1 MKTVILAEKPSVGK
15 EIARVLGCNKNIP
28 GGIENN
34 NYIIT
39 WALGHLVTLAMPEV
53 YNKAW
58 ENWNEETLPM
68 IPEKFKTVVIKE
80 SSKQFNNVKN
90 ILKGNNVKDLVIATD
105 AGREG
110 ELVARLIIKQ
120 VGFNKPIK
128 RLWISSMTDKAIKE
142 GFNNL
147 KPASVYDNLYYSA
160 YARARADWLVGLN
173 VTRALTCKYNASLSA
188 GRVQTPTLSM
198 IVAREKEIK
207 EFVGVPYYVLKL
219 NYLFNNKK
227 IVFTYLEKR
236 IFNEDK
242 AKNIFNEINNKKA
255 IVEKINTINKRKG
268 QPLLYDLTEL
278 QRDANKIYG
287 FSPKQTLDLMQA
299 LYERHKILTYPR
311 TDSRYLPNDLFPLIK
326 DRIKLLAYGEYNNIV
341 KEILNKQIPNVK
353 RIFDNSKVSD
363 HYAIIPTDQ
372 KPNIMNLSSNERKIY
387 ELVVKR
393 FLSVFLDDYKYQE
406 TEVILKINNHTFNAK
421 GIVPLD
427 LGWEKVYNNLSDDQ
441 TEEDYQVMPKF
452 SEKQELNNLKA
463 ELTKLL
469 TLPPARY
476 TEATLLSA
484 MEHPAQFVTNKASKE
499 ILEDTGGLGTPA
511 TRADIIEKLFN
522 VGYLELRGKSIYP
535 TSKGIQLVSLVPGVL
550 TSPLLTAN
558 YETILKRIA
567 EGKTKS
573 DIFINDIIKE
583 TKQLVKDVLNS
594 NDTYKHDNMTK
605 KVCPECNNNL
615 LEVNNKQGIMLQCSN
630 RNCKYKKYLLRHT
643 ELHCPTCKRKLDVID
658 GENKYYQC
666 SCGFKE
672 KAESFEKKLSDKKKE
687 MSKKEVNSYL
697 KNQEKDIP
705 DYNPFADFFN
715 K

>member
-147 KPASVYDNLYYSA
+147 KPASFYDNLYHSA

-326 DRIKLLAYGEYNNIV
+326 DRIKLLAFGEYNNIV

-427 LGWEKVYNNLSDDQ
+427 LGWKKVYNNLSDDQ
-441 TEEDYQVMPKF
+441 IEEDYQVMPKF

-705 DYNPFADFFN
+705 DYNPFADFF
-715 K
+715 KK

>member
-53 YNKAW
+53 YNKTW
-58 ENWNEETLPM
+58 ESWTEETLPM

-90 ILKGNNVKDLVIATD
+90 ILKGNDVKDLVIATD

-110 ELVARLIIKQ
+110 ELVARFIIKQ
-120 VGFNKPIK
+120 VGFSKPIK

-142 GFNNL
+142 GFQNL
-147 KPASVYDNLYYSA
+147 KPASFYDNLYYSA
-160 YARARADWLVGLN
+160 YARSKADWLVGLN

-198 IVAREKEIK
+198 IVSREKEIK
-207 EFVGVPYYVLKL
+207 DFVGVPYFSIKL
-219 NYLFNNKK
+219 NYFDNNKK
-227 IVFTYLEKR
+227 ITFTYIDKR
-236 IFNEDK
+236 IFNEEK
-242 AKNIFNEINNKKA
+242 AKQIFNDVNNKNVIVENINN
-255 IVEKINTINKRKG
+255 INKRKQ

-287 FSPKQTLDLMQA
+287 FSPKQTLDLMQV
-299 LYERHKILTYPR
+299 LYEKHKILTYPR
-311 TDSRYLPNDLFPLIK
+311 TDSRYLPTDLYPLIK
-326 DRIKLLAYGEYNNIV
+326 ERIKLLGFGEFSNAV
-341 KEILNKQIPNVK
+341 KEILLKQIPNVK
-353 RIFDNSKVSD
+353 RIFDDSKVSD

-372 KPNIMNLSSNERKIY
+372 KPNIMNLSANERKIY
-387 ELVVKR
+387 ELVVRR
-393 FLSVFLDDYKYQE
+393 FLSIFLDEYKYQE
-406 TEVILKINNHTFNAK
+406 TEIILKVDKYNFTAK
-421 GIVPLD
+421 GITPLD
-427 LGWEKVYNNLSDDQ
+427 LGWKKLYSNNLESDTD
-441 TEEDYQVMPKF
+441 EEYQIMPSFK
-452 SEKQELNNLKA
+452 EKKEVKNLKV
-463 ELTKLL
+463 ELTRLL

-484 MEHPAQFVTNKASKE
+484 MEHPAQFVSGKASKD

-535 TSKGIQLVSLVPGVL
+535 TSKGIQLINLVPEVL
-550 TSPLLTAN
+550 RSPLLTAE
-558 YETILKRIA
+558 YETILKKIA
-567 EGKTKS
+567 EGKTKQ
-573 DIFINDIIKE
+573 DTFINDIIKE
-583 TKQLVKDVLNS
+583 TKQLVKEVLSSEN
-594 NDTYKHDNMTK
+594 NYKHDNMTK

-630 RNCKYKKYLLRHT
+630 RNCKYRKYLLKHT

-658 GENKYYQC
+658 GENKFYQC

-687 MSKKEVNSYL
+687 MSKKEVHSYL

-705 DYNPFADFFN
+705 DYNPFADFF
-715 K
+715 KK

>member
-128 RLWISSMTDKAIKE
+128 RLWISSMTDKAVKE

-287 FSPKQTLDLMQA
+287 FSPKQTLDLLQA

-326 DRIKLLAYGEYNNIV
+326 DRIKLLAFGEYNNIV

-427 LGWEKVYNNLSDDQ
+427 LGWKKVYNNLSDDQ
-441 TEEDYQVMPKF
+441 IEEDYQVMPKF

-522 VGYLELRGKSIYP
+522 VGYLELLGKLIYP

-705 DYNPFADFFN
+705 DYNPFDDFF
-715 K
+715 KK

>member
-147 KPASVYDNLYYSA
+147 KPASFYDNLYYSA

-287 FSPKQTLDLMQA
+287 FSPKQTLDLMQN

-326 DRIKLLAYGEYNNIV
+326 DRIKLLAFGEYSNIV

-427 LGWEKVYNNLSDDQ
+427 LGWKKVYNNLSDDHI
-441 TEEDYQVMPKF
+441 EEDYQVMPKF

-583 TKQLVKDVLNS
+583 TRQLVKDVLNS

-666 SCGFKE
+666 TCGFKE
-672 KAESFEKKLSDKKKE
+672 KAESFEKKLSEKKKE

-705 DYNPFADFFN
+705 DYNPFADFF
-715 K
+715 KK

>member
-53 YNKAW
+53 YKAW

-299 LYERHKILTYPR
+299 LYERHKVLTYPR

-326 DRIKLLAYGEYNNIV
+326 DRIKLLAFGEYNNIV

-427 LGWEKVYNNLSDDQ
+427 LGWKKVYNNLNDDQ
-441 TEEDYQVMPKF
+441 IEEDYQVMPKF

-705 DYNPFADFFN
+705 DYNPFADFF
-715 K
+715 KK

>member
-15 EIARVLGCNKNIP
+15 EIARVLGCNKNIS

-34 NYIIT
+34 NYVIT

-53 YNKAW
+53 YSKDW

-90 ILKGNNVKDLVIATD
+90 ILKSNDVKDLVIATD

-147 KPASVYDNLYYSA
+147 KPASSYDNLYYSA

-198 IVAREKEIK
+198 IVSREKEIK

-219 NYLFNNKK
+219 NYLYNNKK
-227 IVFTYLEKR
+227 IVFTYQENR

-242 AKNIFNEINNKKA
+242 AKTIFNEINNKKA
-255 IVEKINTINKRKG
+255 VVDKINTVSKRKG

-311 TDSRYLPNDLFPLIK
+311 TDSKYLPTDLYPLIK
-326 DRIKLLAYGEYNNIV
+326 DRIKLLSFGEYGNIV
-341 KEILNKQIPNVK
+341 KEILGKPIPNVK

-372 KPNIMNLSSNERKIY
+372 RPNIMNLSANERKIY

-406 TEVILKINNHTFNAK
+406 TEVILKVNNHTFTAK
-421 GIVPLD
+421 GVIPVD
-427 LGWEKVYNNLSDDQ
+427 LGWKKLYSSYSDD
-441 TEEDYQVMPKF
+441 TDEDYQVMPKLN
-452 SEKQELNNLKA
+452 EKQELNNLKA

-484 MEHPAQFVTNKASKE
+484 MEHPAKFVSSKASKE

-535 TSKGIQLVSLVPGVL
+535 TSKGIQLISLVPEVL
-550 TSPLLTAN
+550 RSPLLTAN

-573 DIFINDIIKE
+573 DIFINDIINE

-605 KVCPECNNNL
+605 KICPECNSNL

-630 RNCKYKKYLLRHT
+630 RNCKYRKYLLRHT

-672 KAESFEKKLSDKKKE
+672 KAESFEKKLSEKKKE

-705 DYNPFADFFN
+705 DYNPFADFF
-715 K
+715 KK

>member
-90 ILKGNNVKDLVIATD
+90 IIKGNNVKDLVIATD

-326 DRIKLLAYGEYNNIV
+326 DRIKLLAFGEYNNIV

-427 LGWEKVYNNLSDDQ
+427 LGWKKVYNNLSDDQ
-441 TEEDYQVMPKF
+441 IEEDYQVMPKF

-499 ILEDTGGLGTPA
+499 ILEVCSK
-511 TRADIIEKLFN
+511 R
-522 VGYLELRGKSIYP
+522 KS
-535 TSKGIQLVSLVPGVL
+535 
-550 TSPLLTAN
+550 
-558 YETILKRIA
+558 
-567 EGKTKS
+567 
-573 DIFINDIIKE
+573 
-583 TKQLVKDVLNS
+583 LNS
-594 NDTYKHDNMTK
+594 
-605 KVCPECNNNL
+605 
-615 LEVNNKQGIMLQCSN
+615 S
-630 RNCKYKKYLLRHT
+630 
-643 ELHCPTCKRKLDVID
+643 
-658 GENKYYQC
+658 
-666 SCGFKE
+666 
-672 KAESFEKKLSDKKKE
+672 
-687 MSKKEVNSYL
+687 
-697 KNQEKDIP
+697 
-705 DYNPFADFFN
+705 
-715 K
+715 

>member
-147 KPASVYDNLYYSA
+147 KPASFYDNLYHSA

-242 AKNIFNEINNKKA
+242 AKNIFNEINNKKE

-326 DRIKLLAYGEYNNIV
+326 DRIKLLAFGEYNNIV

-427 LGWEKVYNNLSDDQ
+427 LGWKKVYNNLSDDQ
-441 TEEDYQVMPKF
+441 IEEDYQVMPKF

-705 DYNPFADFFN
+705 DYNPFADFF
-715 K
+715 KK

>member
-15 EIARVLGCNKNIP
+15 EIARVLGCNKNIS

-34 NYIIT
+34 NYVIT

-53 YNKAW
+53 YSKAW

-90 ILKGNNVKDLVIATD
+90 ILKSSDVKDLVIATD

-147 KPASVYDNLYYSA
+147 KPASSYDNLYYSA

-198 IVAREKEIK
+198 IVSREKEIK

-219 NYLFNNKK
+219 NYLYNNKK
-227 IVFTYLEKR
+227 IVFTYQENR

-242 AKNIFNEINNKKA
+242 AKTIFNEINNKKA
-255 IVEKINTINKRKG
+255 VVDKINTVSKRKG

-311 TDSRYLPNDLFPLIK
+311 TDSKYLPTDLYPLIK
-326 DRIKLLAYGEYNNIV
+326 DRIKLLSFGEYGNIV
-341 KEILNKQIPNVK
+341 KEILGKPIPNVK

-372 KPNIMNLSSNERKIY
+372 RPNIMNLSANERKIY

-406 TEVILKINNHTFNAK
+406 TEVILKVNNHTFTAK
-421 GIVPLD
+421 GVIPVD
-427 LGWEKVYNNLSDDQ
+427 LGWKKLYSSYSDD
-441 TEEDYQVMPKF
+441 TDEDYQVMPKLN
-452 SEKQELNNLKA
+452 EKQELNNLKA

-484 MEHPAQFVTNKASKE
+484 MEHPAKFVSSKASKE

-535 TSKGIQLVSLVPGVL
+535 TSKGIQLISLVPEVL
-550 TSPLLTAN
+550 RSPLLTAN

-573 DIFINDIIKE
+573 DIFINDIINE

-605 KVCPECNNNL
+605 KICPECNSNL

-630 RNCKYKKYLLRHT
+630 RNCKYRKYLLRHT

-672 KAESFEKKLSDKKKE
+672 KAESFEKKLSEKKKE

-697 KNQEKDIP
+697 KNQERDIP
-705 DYNPFADFFN
+705 DYNPFADFF
-715 K
+715 KK